1 MRTSAKKSQ
10 SKRNPRYLNHRAFW
24 RLKPYI
30 DKTYPP
36 GHYIGIVEGKIVADD
51 ADFAML
57 DAKLSVIEKRRDH
70 TMVMQAGVNYIREAI
85 DWRYRRCCCSSY
97 KSLSLVSNRNS
108 ACRNS
113 RYKLWAR

>member
-10 SKRNPRYLNHRAFW
+10 PKRNARYLNDRAFW

-36 GHYIGIVEGKIVADD
+36 GHYIGIVGGKIVADD
-51 ADFAML
+51 ADFEGL
-57 DAKLSVIEKRRDH
+57 DAKLRLIEKRRDH

-85 DWRYRRCCCSSY
+85 ELLDW
-97 KSLSLVSNRNS
+97 
-108 ACRNS
+108 
-113 RYKLWAR
+113 